1 VRMTSLITTK
11 TKATIT
17 NMNKDQKL
25 LAEAYDNIQFTQ
37 RKKPFL
43 EKSDRLNPTAKL
55 EDIADFFNKHK
66 VWSGAPTGSWHVHNN
81 EVVND
86 DAEEGR
92 SGISV
97 RIVPEKRGLRML
109 EKQPSGS
116 DIATLFYWPVQA
128 KDLEASMQRK
138 TTNL

>member
-1 VRMTSLITTK
+1 
-11 TKATIT
+11 
-17 NMNKDQKL
+17 MNKDFKL

-43 EKSDRLNPTAKL
+43 EKSGRLNPTAKL
-55 EDIADFFNKHK
+55 EEIADFFNEHE
-66 VWSGAPTGSWHVHNN
+66 VWSGTPTGGWHVHNN

-109 EKQPSGS
+109 EKLPSGS
-116 DIATLFYWPVQA
+116 DIATLFYWPVMA

-138 TTNL
+138 TSNL